1 MTSIDFIIK
10 TYDLLNSQDY
20 RITFSP
26 AKNKNWMML
35 CNNHFI
41 GGLFD
46 EDLYFVYTEAANQR
60 LNSPPAVYKGYSTQA
75 QHKMLLIPI
84 EKAMDLLVVT
94 YKEKFDWA
102 TFVCDISIH
111 FSANR
116 KYPEHIVNT
125 YEMFVVFLR
134 FCYEKKLL
142 AVNPLDKNNRIL
154 YMNYK
159 NQDLTDKGKLVF
171 HDLMIVWFTY
181 TDRTNKIDNTK
192 MLEKYYLKILQKNQ
206 IVD

>member
-10 TYDLLNSQDY
+10 IYNLINSQDY
-20 RITFSP
+20 RIVFSP
-26 AKNKNWMML
+26 AQNKNWMMI

-46 EDLYFVYTEAANQR
+46 EELYFVYTESANKL
-60 LNSPPAVYKGYSTQA
+60 LNSPSPVYKGYSMQA

-84 EKAMDLLVVT
+84 ENAMDLLVVT

-102 TFVCDISIH
+102 NFVCDISSH
-111 FSANR
+111 FTANR
-116 KYPEHIVNT
+116 KYPEHIINT
-125 YEMFVVFLR
+125 YEMFIIFLR
-134 FCYEKKLL
+134 FCYGKKLL
-142 AVNPLDKNNRIL
+142 ALNPLDKNNRIL

-159 NQDLTDKGKLVF
+159 NQDLTDKGKLLF
-171 HDLMIVWFTY
+171 NNLMIDWFTY

-192 MLEKYYLKILQKNQ
+192 MLEKYYLKILQKNE

>member
-10 TYDLLNSQDY
+10 IYDLLSSQDY
-20 RITFSP
+20 RITISP
-26 AKNKNWMML
+26 AKNKNWMMW

-46 EDLYFVYTEAANQR
+46 EELYFVYTEAANKM
-60 LNSPPAVYKGYSTQA
+60 LNNPPPVYKGYSTQA
-75 QHKMLLIPI
+75 QHKMLLIPT
-84 EKAMDLLVVT
+84 ENAMDLLVAT

-102 TFVCDISIH
+102 NFVCDISSH
-111 FSANR
+111 FTANR
-116 KYPEHIVNT
+116 KYSEHIINT
-125 YEMFVVFLR
+125 YEMFIIFLR

-142 AVNPLDKNNRIL
+142 VLNPLDKNNRIL

-171 HDLMIVWFTY
+171 NDLMIDWFTY

-192 MLEKYYLKILQKNQ
+192 MLEKYYLKILQKNE
-206 IVD
+206 IVE

>member
-10 TYDLLNSQDY
+10 TYELLNSQDY

-26 AKNKNWMML
+26 AKNKNWMLL

-46 EDLYFVYTEAANQR
+46 EALYFVYTEAASQLLDN
-60 LNSPPAVYKGYSTQA
+60 PPAVYKGYSTQA
-75 QHKMLLIPI
+75 QHKMLLIPL

-102 TFVCDISIH
+102 NFVCDISSH
-111 FSANR
+111 FTANR
-116 KYPEHIVNT
+116 KYPEHIINT

-134 FCYEKKLL
+134 FCYEKELL
-142 AVNPLDKNNRIL
+142 VLNPLDKNNRIL

-159 NQDLTDKGKLVF
+159 NQDLTDSGKLVF
-171 HDLMIVWFTY
+171 TDLMIDWFTY

-206 IVD
+206 ILD

>member
-10 TYDLLNSQDY
+10 TYDLLNSQNY

-46 EDLYFVYTEAANQR
+46 EALYFVYTEAVNQ
-60 LNSPPAVYKGYSTQA
+60 LLDNPPAVYKGYSTQA

-94 YKEKFDWA
+94 YVEKFDWA
-102 TFVCDISIH
+102 NFVCDISSH
-111 FSANR
+111 FFANS
-116 KYPEHIVNT
+116 KYPDHIVNN
-125 YEMFVVFLR
+125 YEMFVIFLR

-142 AVNPLDKNNRIL
+142 VLNPLDKNNRIL
-154 YMNYK
+154 YMTYK
-159 NQDLTDKGKLVF
+159 NQDLTDNGKLVF
-171 HDLMIVWFTY
+171 SDLMFDWLTY
-181 TDRTNKIDNTK
+181 TDRTTKIDNTK
-192 MLEKYYLKILQKNQ
+192 MLEKYYLKILQKNKLLE
-206 IVD
+206 

>member
-10 TYDLLNSQDY
+10 TYELLNSQDY

-46 EDLYFVYTEAANQR
+46 EELYFVYTEATSKW
-60 LNSPPAVYKGYSTQA
+60 LNNPPAVYKGYSTQA
-75 QHKMLLIPI
+75 QHKMLLIPL
-84 EKAMDLLVVT
+84 EKAMDLLVLT

-102 TFVCDISIH
+102 NFVCDISTH
-111 FSANR
+111 FTANR

-134 FCYEKKLL
+134 FCYEKELL
-142 AVNPLDKNNRIL
+142 VLNPLDKNNRIL
-154 YMNYK
+154 YMKYK
-159 NQDLTDKGKLVF
+159 NQDLTESGKLVF

-192 MLEKYYLKILQKNQ
+192 MLEKYYLKILQKNEL
-206 IVD
+206 VH

>member
-10 TYDLLNSQDY
+10 TYELLNSQDY

-46 EDLYFVYTEAANQR
+46 EELYFVYTEAADKL
-60 LNSPPAVYKGYSTQA
+60 LNSPPVVYKGYSAQA
-75 QHKMLLIPI
+75 QHKMLLIPM

-102 TFVCDISIH
+102 NYVCDISTH
-111 FSANR
+111 FTANR
-116 KYPEHIVNT
+116 KYPEHIINT
-125 YEMFVVFLR
+125 YEMFVIFLR

-142 AVNPLDKNNRIL
+142 VLNPLDKNNRIL
-154 YMNYK
+154 HMNYK

-171 HDLMIVWFTY
+171 HDLMIDWFTY
-181 TDRTNKIDNTK
+181 TDRTNKLDNTK
-192 MLEKYYLKILQKNQ
+192 MLEKYYLKILQKSQ
-206 IVD
+206 IID

>member
-10 TYDLLNSQDY
+10 TYELLNSQNY

-46 EDLYFVYTEAANQR
+46 EALYFVYTEAVNK
-60 LNSPPAVYKGYSTQA
+60 LLDNPPAVYKGYSTQA

-84 EKAMDLLVVT
+84 EKAVDLLVLT

-102 TFVCDISIH
+102 NFVCDISSH
-111 FSANR
+111 FTANR
-116 KYPEHIVNT
+116 KYPEHIVNI

-134 FCYEKKLL
+134 FCYEKELL
-142 AVNPLDKNNRIL
+142 VLNPLDKNNRIL

-159 NQDLTDKGKLVF
+159 NQDLTDSGKLVF
-171 HDLMIVWFTY
+171 TDLMTDWFTY

-192 MLEKYYLKILQKNQ
+192 MLEKYYLKIIQKNEL
-206 IVD
+206 VD

>member
-1 MTSIDFIIK
+1 MTSVDFIIK
-10 TYDLLNSQDY
+10 TYELLNSQDY

-46 EDLYFVYTEAANQR
+46 EALYFVYTEAVNQ
-60 LNSPPAVYKGYSTQA
+60 LLESPPVVYKGYSTQA
-75 QHKMLLIPI
+75 QHKMLLIPL
-84 EKAMDLLVVT
+84 EKAVDLLVLT
-94 YKEKFDWA
+94 YVEKFDWA
-102 TFVCDISIH
+102 NFVCDISSH
-111 FSANR
+111 FTANR
-116 KYPEHIVNT
+116 KYPEHIINT

-134 FCYEKKLL
+134 FCYEKELL
-142 AVNPLDKNNRIL
+142 VLNPLDKNHRIL

-159 NQDLTDKGKLVF
+159 NQDLTDSGKLVF
-171 HDLMIVWFTY
+171 TDLMIDWFTY

-206 IVD
+206 ILD

>member
-10 TYDLLNSQDY
+10 IYDLLNSQDY

-26 AKNKNWMML
+26 AKNKNWMMM

-46 EDLYFVYTEAANQR
+46 EELYFVYTEAANKL
-60 LNSPPAVYKGYSTQA
+60 LNSLPPVYKGYSTQA
-75 QHKMLLIPI
+75 QHKMLLIPL
-84 EKAMDLLVVT
+84 ENAMDLLLVT

-102 TFVCDISIH
+102 NFVCDISCH
-111 FSANR
+111 FAANR
-116 KYPEHIVNT
+116 KYPEHIINT
-125 YEMFVVFLR
+125 YEMFIIFLR

-142 AVNPLDKNNRIL
+142 ALNPLDKNNRIL

-171 HDLMIVWFTY
+171 DDLMMDWFTY

-192 MLEKYYLKILQKNQ
+192 MLEKYYLKILQKNE
-206 IVD
+206 IID

>member
-10 TYDLLNSQDY
+10 IDDLLNSQDY

-26 AKNKNWMML
+26 AKNKNWMMM

-46 EDLYFVYTEAANQR
+46 EALYFVYTEAAHAL
-60 LNSPPAVYKGYSTQA
+60 LNHNTPVYKGYSTQA
-75 QHKMLLIPI
+75 QHKMLLIPL
-84 EKAMDLLVVT
+84 EKAKDLLVVT
-94 YKEKFDWA
+94 YQEKFDWA
-102 TFVCDISIH
+102 NFVCDISTH

-116 KYPEHIVNT
+116 KYPEHIINT
-125 YEMFVVFLR
+125 YEMFIIFLR

-142 AVNPLDKNNRIL
+142 TVNPLDNHNRIL

-159 NQDLTDKGKLVF
+159 NQDLTAKGQLIF
-171 HDLMIVWFTY
+171 SHLMMDWFGY
-181 TDRTNKIDNTK
+181 TDRTNKIYNLK
-192 MLEKYYLKILQKNQ
+192 MLEKYYQKILLNNNLA
-206 IVD
+206 D